1 MMMKKLLV
9 PFILLSMSLFIA
21 ACNSEVSTEE
31 KDTEKNTEATEEE
44 AKSDEM
50 EMKSAL
56 LDYQMEIINTVNAN
70 DSAIYAFEAAKAKE
84 EDKPSDEEIAKL
96 KTDAEAAA
104 KTVAEDV
111 HALEVPAAL
120 DSKKEEIQGALDD
133 LAKSYETRA
142 ANLSDEA
149 NAEYTESDEQF
160 AAFEEKMAAVY
171 EEAGLTKPSFTA
183 DIVD

>member
-21 ACNSEVSTEE
+21 ACNSEGSTEE

-84 EDKPSDEEIAKL
+84 EDKPSDEEIEKL

>member
-1 MMMKKLLV
+1 MKKLLV

-21 ACNSEVSTEE
+21 ACNSEGSTEE
-31 KDTEKNTEATEEE
+31 KDNEKNTEATEEE

-84 EDKPSDEEIAKL
+84 EDKPSDEEISKL

-111 HALEVPAAL
+111 RALEVPSAL

>member
-1 MMMKKLLV
+1 MMKKLLV

>member
-1 MMMKKLLV
+1 MKKLLV

-21 ACNSEVSTEE
+21 ACSSDEGSTEE
-31 KDTEKNTEATEEE
+31 TDNETNTEATEETT
-44 AKSDEM
+44 KSDEM

-70 DSAIYAFEAAKAKE
+70 DSAIYLFEAAKAKE
-84 EDKPSDEEIAKL
+84 EEKPSDEEIAKL

-120 DSKKEEIQGALDD
+120 DAKNEEIQGALDD

-171 EEAGLTKPSFTA
+171 EEAGLTKPSFSA

>member
-1 MMMKKLLV
+1 MKKLML
-9 PFILLSMSLFIA
+9 PFFLLSMSLFIA
-21 ACNSEVSTEE
+21 ACSSDEGSTEE
-31 KDTEKNTEATEEE
+31 KETEPEATEES

-50 EMKSAL
+50 DMKTAL
-56 LDYQMEIINTVNAN
+56 LDYQMEIIDTVNAT
-70 DSAIYAFEAAKAKE
+70 DSAIYAFETAKAKE
-84 EDKPSDEEIAKL
+84 EERPSAEEIAKM

-104 KTVAEDV
+104 KKVAEDV

-120 DSKKEEIQGALDD
+120 DANKEEIQGALDD

-149 NAEYTESDEQF
+149 NAEYAESDEQF
-160 AAFEEKMAAVY
+160 ASFEEKMAAVY
-171 EEAGLTKPSFTA
+171 EEAGLTKPSFAA

>member
-1 MMMKKLLV
+1 MKKLML
-9 PFILLSMSLFIA
+9 PFLLLSMSLFIA
-21 ACNSEVSTEE
+21 ACSSDEGSTEE
-31 KDTEKNTEATEEE
+31 KETDTQATEDVS
-44 AKSDEM
+44 KSDEM

-70 DSAIYAFEAAKAKE
+70 DSAIYAFESAKAKE
-84 EDKPSDEEIAKL
+84 EDKPTADEIAKL

-104 KTVAEDV
+104 NTVAEDV

-120 DSKKEEIQGALDD
+120 ESKKEEIQGALDD

-142 ANLSDEA
+142 ANLSDES

-160 AAFEEKMAAVY
+160 ASFEEKMAAVY
-171 EEAGLTKPSFTA
+171 EEAGLTKPSFSA